1 MAHRLSGKVL
11 AFVRS
16 QRVARVATVG
26 RDGSPHN
33 VPVCPVAANGRIY
46 FASDKNARKVR
57 NLRDNPCV
65 ALVFDRYSENW
76 KQLAGVMVVGS
87 STIIDQGAAFR
98 RARQALYRKYK
109 PYSRVAAIEEGE
121 SVILCVTPTESFS
134 WGL

>member
-26 RDGSPHN
+26 RAGRPHN
-33 VPVCPVAANGRIY
+33 VPVCVVATGGRLY
-46 FASDKNARKVR
+46 FASDKSARKVR
-57 NLRDNPCV
+57 NLRENPRV
-65 ALVFDRYSENW
+65 ALAFDVYTEHW
-76 KQLAGVMVVGS
+76 KRLAGAMVVGTCS
-87 STIIDQGAAFR
+87 IIDQGAAFH

-109 PYSRVAAIEEGE
+109 SYARVAPIAPED
-121 SVILCVTPTESFS
+121 SVIVCVTPTGSFS